1 MRGLRNE
8 HNMTVEEVA
17 ERLLCSATKISRLET
32 GARRPS
38 LRDVRDL
45 CELYEVDESTSAE
58 LMSLAREARAA
69 GWWTQYNDL
78 NLDPLIGLEEAATD
92 ITCYAM
98 NYIPGLLQTKE
109 YAQGI
114 IETIAPKMNPR
125 IVAQRVEARLRRQ
138 QVLERDSPPR
148 YQVLLDESVLRRGVG
163 GPMLM
168 AAQIDKVLAAVA
180 RGKAIAQ
187 IIPFDAGAYV
197 AADGYFVLLEF
208 AEGSDLRPV
217 VFIEGLAGNQ
227 YLDRKVD
234 IARFRETID
243 YLRSRALSSADSV
256 ELMTRVRKYS
266 TSTRKQLRA
275 GLTPRAKEGMCVSA
289 AGDLDWRV
297 SRTCDNG
304 QCITVARDG
313 DFVMIG
319 NTSSPEGPFGS
330 SPSMSGVIF
339 WPE

>member
-17 ERLLCSATKISRLET
+17 EKLLCSATKISRLET

-45 CELYEVDESTSAE
+45 CELYEVDEPTSAE

-78 NLDPLIGLEEAATD
+78 NLDPLIGLEEAATG

-114 IETIAPKMNPR
+114 IETIAPKMDPQ
-125 IVAQRVEARLRRQ
+125 IVAQRVEARMRRQ

-163 GPMLM
+163 GPATM
-168 AAQIDKVLAAVA
+168 AAQIDKVLAAVT
-180 RGKAIAQ
+180 RGKVIVQ

-208 AEGSDLRPV
+208 AEGSDLWPV

-243 YLRSRALSSADSV
+243 YLRARALSSADSV
-256 ELMTRVRKYS
+256 KLMTKVRNILRQQGNNFALGLYLSLGRNVRVGCRES
-266 TSTRKQLRA
+266 
-275 GLTPRAKEGMCVSA
+275 GLARFP
-289 AGDLDWRV
+289 DL
-297 SRTCDNG
+297 
-304 QCITVARDG
+304 
-313 DFVMIG
+313 
-319 NTSSPEGPFGS
+319 
-330 SPSMSGVIF
+330 
-339 WPE
+339 